1 MARRSKD
8 RNVGLAQDL
17 RDSDFAREFLVAAI
31 EEGVSIQ
38 IALGKATP
46 SDWNK
51 GVFGENR
58 NRQSKLSCARSM
70 RATTQARKHL
80 HSRVRGA

>member
-31 EEGVSIQ
+31 EEGGIDSDR
-38 IALGKATP
+38 AGKSYP
-46 SDWNK
+46 
-51 GVFGENR
+51 ER
-58 NRQSKLSCARSM
+58 LE
-70 RATTQARKHL
+70 
-80 HSRVRGA
+80 